1 MMLSKRNYEIIN
13 RAEEKISKLEKTRFM
28 TLEFR
33 VLEIRVFSNIEFR
46 VKTRLE
52 TLLKLSPSFSTIKKS
67 SFSI

>member
-13 RAEEKISKLEKTRFM
+13 RAEEKNLKLEKTRFM

-33 VLEIRVFSNIEFR
+33 VLEIRVFSSIEFR

-52 TLLKLSPSFSTIKKS
+52 TLIAV
-67 SFSI
+67 